1 MKINLDKILL
11 LILLS
16 MANGLS
22 ACEDS
27 GSVSLNQEFSLII
40 GQKISIEDL
49 NLEIT
54 FRRVIEDSRCPQGAE
69 CIWEGNG
76 KVELEISGDEIA
88 DKIIELN
95 TNLFPKEMD
104 FERYKIQF
112 LGLDPYP
119 VFNKKIQPEN
129 YRIRVIVKSL

>member
-11 LILLS
+11 FILLS
-16 MANGLS
+16 TANGLS

-27 GSVSLNQEFSLII
+27 GSVSHNQEFTLII
-40 GQKISIEDL
+40 GQKISD
-49 NLEIT
+49 
-54 FRRVIEDSRCPQGAE
+54 
-69 CIWEGNG
+69 
-76 KVELEISGDEIA
+76 DETA

-95 TNLFPKEMD
+95 RNLSPKEMD

-112 LGLDPYP
+112 VGLDPYP
-119 VFNKKIQPEN
+119 VLNKKIQPEN